1 MKTKNA
7 ILIGVISIYSYLIY
21 ARTTEKNVVE
31 KDNTALNR
39 REVVTAQTQARG
51 TEENVEV
58 TRKLRERIMADDQL
72 STNAK
77 NIKIITV
84 GEVITLSG
92 PVSNRQE
99 KQKIEN
105 MARQLDRT
113 KRVQNNLKY

>member
-1 MKTKNA
+1 MKIKNA
-7 ILIGVISIYSYLIY
+7 LLIGAISIYSYLIY
-21 ARTTEKNVVE
+21 AGTSGENVVG

-39 REVVTAQTQARG
+39 RQVVTAETQARG
-51 TEENVEV
+51 TKENVEV

-105 MARQLDRT
+105 MARQIDRT
-113 KRVQNNLKY
+113 KRVQNKLKY

>member
-1 MKTKNA
+1 MKIKNA
-7 ILIGVISIYSYLIY
+7 LLIAAISIYSYSIY
-21 ARTTEKNVVE
+21 ANTSESNVVE
-31 KDNTALNR
+31 KDNTALNK
-39 REVVTAQTQARG
+39 REVITAETQARG

-92 PVSNRQE
+92 PVLNKKE

-105 MARQLDRT
+105 LARKIDRT
-113 KRVQNNLKY
+113 KKVQNELTY

>member
-1 MKTKNA
+1 MKLKNA
-7 ILIGVISIYSYLIY
+7 LLIGAISICSYSTY
-21 ARTTEKNVVE
+21 ANTPENNTVEKNNSVLNKGE
-31 KDNTALNR
+31 AITA
-39 REVVTAQTQARG
+39 ETQARG

-92 PVSNRQE
+92 PVLNKKE

-105 MARQLDRT
+105 LARTIDRT
-113 KRVQNNLKY
+113 KKVQNKLTY